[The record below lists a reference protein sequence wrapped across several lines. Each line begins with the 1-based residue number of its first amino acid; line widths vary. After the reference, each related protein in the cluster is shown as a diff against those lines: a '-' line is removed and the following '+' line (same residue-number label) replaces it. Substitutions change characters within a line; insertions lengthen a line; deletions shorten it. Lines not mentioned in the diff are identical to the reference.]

1 MTFFGAISKKQIPL
15 ALAVLLA
22 ILCAAFLFERAR
34 HATVDLEAIVTQE
47 VDCEISLNWAK
58 ASNRKLLRI
67 YPHITNYRF
76 TARNF
81 HHRQKFSI
89 TLVTEDKPIRL
100 HRVVIHQPG
109 SPKIQLTGERLLESM
124 SSTQGAIVHLDE
136 HGDVVVMALRTS
148 PSVRAPELTFSNEA
162 PWSKGVWFA

>member
-15 ALAVLLA
+15 ALAVLLG
-22 ILCAAFLFERAR
+22 IVCTAFFFERAR
-34 HATVDLEAIVTQE
+34 HATVDLEALTTQE

-81 HHRQKFSI
+81 RHRQKFSI
-89 TLVTEDKPIRL
+89 SLITEEKPIRL
-100 HRVVIHQPG
+100 RRIAIHQPG
-109 SPKIQLTGERLLESM
+109 
-124 SSTQGAIVHLDE
+124 
-136 HGDVVVMALRTS
+136 
-148 PSVRAPELTFSNEA
+148 
-162 PWSKGVWFA
+162 